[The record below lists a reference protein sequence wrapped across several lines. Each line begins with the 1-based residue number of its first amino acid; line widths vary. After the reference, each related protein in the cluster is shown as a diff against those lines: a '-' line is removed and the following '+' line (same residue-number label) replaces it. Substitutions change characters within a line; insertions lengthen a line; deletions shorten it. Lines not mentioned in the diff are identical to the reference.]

1 MWHDKKFLIGV
12 GIGASAL
19 TYFVVVRLRK
29 HLYNSS
35 SDLVPVGTVKE
46 LYIYP
51 VKSCKGISVFSFYCH
66 PLGPISGEHFDR
78 YFVVVDGKSGRFYTA
93 RQKPVMVT
101 IECKINDGIL
111 TVRRKDGTKV
121 TVDIEKVRKDN
132 IVRTALLHSNLRT
145 DGLDCGEEVSKFFSE
160 ILDETDVRLLMYS
173 KGMFTERTCIT
184 HPDWWNNNVPKRKDD
199 CAYAD
204 LAPYMITTQGS
215 LEDLNS
221 KLEYEVSSLNFRP
234 VIVVDHCTAWDEDK
248 WIDVQIGDVKLQC
261 FKPCT
266 RCVLTT
272 VNPETGTK
280 DGGMQPLKKLREFRL
295 APEGPMRKQFK
306 DSPIFG
312 VNAGVDRPGH
322 IHVGQT
328 VYARYKKSAF

>member
-1 MWHDKKFLIGV
+1 MGPICL
-12 GIGASAL
+12 
-19 TYFVVVRLRK
+19 
-29 HLYNSS
+29 
-35 SDLVPVGTVKE
+35 GTVFAM
-46 LYIYP
+46 LFYA
-51 VKSCKGISVFSFYCH
+51 SVFSFYCH